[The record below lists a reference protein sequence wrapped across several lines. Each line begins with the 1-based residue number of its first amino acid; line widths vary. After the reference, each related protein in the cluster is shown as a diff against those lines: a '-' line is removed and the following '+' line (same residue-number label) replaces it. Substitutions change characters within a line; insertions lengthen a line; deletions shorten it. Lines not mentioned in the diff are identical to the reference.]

1 MVHIISIY
9 NLPGR
14 SCIWLDSIKK
24 KKKAYKCVEKD
35 FDEQP

>member
-24 KKKAYKCVEKD
+24 KKAYKCVEKD